1 MKRHF
6 PVILTMGLFFLS
18 MLGAPWIAQAAGS
31 QTIRIGGIYP
41 VTGPLALTGVQFVQA
56 LKVVQDLINKRY
68 DIDSPGN
75 IFRSEGLPNLNGARI
90 RVIFADSE
98 GQPSVGQS
106 ETERLI
112 IQEKVVALIGCYQS
126 GVTDPVS
133 RVAVTHGIPFLDDS
147 ATAPKLTERGFKWFF
162 RTTPTDVVHVEG
174 MLSLLKELK
183 DTRPDLQIKRIA
195 VVCEDTLFGQ
205 NTAEI
210 IKERAPQ
217 FGFEIV
223 ADVAYPHEA
232 TDVEAEAIAVK
243 KSNPDFICM
252 ASYLTDAILLHKAFK
267 KYNVT
272 APILANST
280 GHIRYEFAK
289 TLGSDANGVLATQL
303 WSDTLIKTNKMAGI
317 FTKLLGDRFGEGA
330 AMGNLPARG
339 YIGLLTLVDAINR
352 AGSTEPDAIRT
363 ALIKTNISGDLLP
376 LPWKGVQ
383 FDEKG
388 QNNLGGVVI
397 IQWQDQKQ
405 KVVWPRDAAEAKI
418 MLPLPPWSQR

>member
-6 PVILTMGLFFLS
+6 AVIVTMGLFFLS

-31 QTIRIGGIYP
+31 QTIKIGGLYP

-56 LKVVQDLINKRY
+56 LKVVQDLVNKSY
-68 DIDSPGN
+68 DFDSPGN
-75 IFRSEGLPNLNGARI
+75 IFRSEGLPNLNGAKIRI
-90 RVIFADSE
+90 IFADSE

-112 IQEKVVALIGCYQS
+112 TQEKVVALIGCYQS

-133 RVAVTHGIPFLDDS
+133 RVSEAHGIPFLDDS

-223 ADVAYPHEA
+223 VDVVYPHEA
-232 TDVEAEAIAVK
+232 TDVEAEAMAVK

-252 ASYLTDAILLHKAFK
+252 ASYLTDAILLHKGFK
-267 KYNVT
+267 KYDVT

-317 FTKLLGDRFGEGA
+317 FTKLLRDRFGEGA

-339 YIGLLTLVDAINR
+339 YIGLLTLMDAINR
-352 AGSTEPDAIRT
+352 AGSTEPDAIRK
-363 ALIKTNISGDLLP
+363 ALVKTNIPGDLLP

>member
-1 MKRHF
+1 MKKHLA
-6 PVILTMGLFFLS
+6 VIMAIGIFFL
-18 MLGAPWIAQAAGS
+18 LLNGAPWVAQAAGP
-31 QTIRIGGIYP
+31 QTIKIGGIYP
-41 VTGPLALTGVQFVQA
+41 ITGPLALTGVQFVQA
-56 LKVVQDLINKRY
+56 LKVVQDLVNKSY
-68 DIDSPGN
+68 DIDSPGD
-75 IFRSEGLPNLNGARI
+75 IFRSEGLPKLKGAKI

-98 GQPSVGQS
+98 GQPSVGRS

-112 IQEKVVALIGCYQS
+112 TQEDVVALIGCYQS

-133 RVAVTHGIPFLDDS
+133 TVAETHGIPFLDDS

-183 DTRPDLQIKRIA
+183 GTRPDLKIKRIA

-210 IKERAPQ
+210 IKKRAPEL
-217 FGFEIV
+217 GFEIV
-223 ADVAYPHEA
+223 VDVSYPHEA

-243 KSNPDFICM
+243 KSNPDIICM
-252 ASYLTDAILLHKAFK
+252 ASYLTDAILFHKAFK
-267 KYNVT
+267 KYDIT

-280 GHIRYEFAK
+280 GHIRYEFEK
-289 TLGSDANGVLATQL
+289 TLKSDANGVLATQL

-317 FTKLLGDRFGEGA
+317 FTKLLKDRFGEGA

-339 YIGLLTLVDAINR
+339 YIGLLTLVDAINT
-352 AGSTEPDAIRT
+352 AGSTKPDAIRN
-363 ALIKTNISGDLLP
+363 ALIKTDISANLLP
-376 LPWKGVQ
+376 LPWKGVR

-405 KVVWPRDAAEAKI
+405 KVVWPQDAAEAKI
-418 MLPLPPWSQR
+418 MIPLPPWSQR